1 MPFNTEL
8 IDAVLTEA
16 TERRNRGELPQ
27 NAYEIQIDRIQTE
40 ELEAC
45 GLLLLTRELPNG
57 ITRFLIKDER
67 TGNVQH
73 MIECAPAHVT
83 A

>member
-1 MPFNTEL
+1 MLFDSEL

-27 NAYEIQIDRIQTE
+27 NVYEIRINRICTE
-40 ELEAC
+40 ELKGC

-67 TGNVQH
+67 TGSVQH
-73 MIECAPAHVT
+73 MIECAPAGV
-83 A
+83 AA